1 VRVRLLAA
9 LTSAIAIGFG
19 LITLVG
25 LLAGDDF
32 VITAF
37 GNTFSI
43 TTMTNGLLQ
52 LVVITV
58 ALTVLIGIFN
68 LIAVHISRILRRRGG
83 WVYSIVLVL
92 STLLVLG
99 LTIAERASAVTTP
112 AGQRSTSTILL
123 ESVQVATESAL
134 AGLVLFALVYGAY
147 RLMRRRVTWWG
158 MLFTLVLL
166 IILIGALPLPGAVGL
181 VSVRDWLMAVPVSA
195 GARGILLG
203 IALATVVTGVR
214 VLIGQDRS
222 YRE

>member
-1 VRVRLLAA
+1 MRVRLLAA

-19 LITLVG
+19 LLTLVG
-25 LLAGDDF
+25 LLGNAGL
-32 VITAF
+32 ITMLADIF
-37 GNTFSI
+37 
-43 TTMTNGLLQ
+43 LQ

-68 LIAVHISRILRRRGG
+68 LLTVHLGRIVGRRGG

-99 LTIAERASAVTTP
+99 LTLAERANTLATAP
-112 AGQRSTSTILL
+112 GQRSISTILL
-123 ESVQVATESAL
+123 ESVQVSIESAL

-166 IILIGALPLPGAVGL
+166 IILIGALPLPGTTGL
-181 VSVRDWLMAVPVSA
+181 LGVRDWLIAVPVSA

-222 YRE
+222 YRD